1 MLLLTDRSQLP
12 PGRTLED
19 TLHRCLE
26 AGAGAVVVRELDL
39 PEPERAALVG
49 LVVAAG
55 AEAIAAHRPAG
66 ACDAVLQPLSALP
79 GMHSASR
86 AQRCKR
92 RGASCHS
99 AAEVHAVAGQGV
111 DFATLSPFALTAS
124 KPGYGP
130 PLPRSEYDAAAAAGI
145 PVYALGGV
153 TPANAADALA
163 AGASGVAVMG
173 EVMRA
178 DDPGAVVRR
187 LLEAV
192 R

>member
-1 MLLLTDRSQLP
+1 MLLLTDRTQLP

-39 PEPERAALVG
+39 TEPERAALVG
-49 LVVAAG
+49 QVVAAG

-66 ACDAVLQPLSALP
+66 ACDAVLLPLSALA
-79 GMHSASR
+79 GMRH
-86 AQRCKR
+86 QRL
-92 RGASCHS
+92 GASCHS
-99 AAEVHAVAGQGV
+99 ASEVHAVAGQGV
-111 DFATLSPFALTAS
+111 DFATLSPFAPTAS

-130 PLPRSEYDAAAAAGI
+130 PLPRSEYDAAASAGI
-145 PVYALGGV
+145 PVYALGGI

-163 AGASGVAVMG
+163 AGASGIAVMG